1 MRSFDSRFKFSLK
14 SAKRLKSDTLISAR
28 IKNLKLKSSIPGSY
42 RDWELHAMREMRKRY
57 PNEHLFKAFN
67 GPIKIAYFICTAD
80 GAQSILKNQEFD
92 KKDFA
97 YQFLIPWLGEGI
109 LISEGQKWHNRRKML
124 TAAFHYSILESF
136 RGQMVELTQ
145 KGFDFDNLLIF
156 SLWCHNES
164 IKA

>member
-1 MRSFDSRFKFSLK
+1 MRSFYSGFKLRFKFRFK
-14 SAKRLKSDTLISAR
+14 FFMRYKFRTLISAG

-67 GPIKIAYFICTAD
+67 GPIKIAYFICTAE
-80 GAQSILKNQEFD
+80 GAQSILKDQEFD

-109 LISEGQKWHNRRKML
+109 LISEGQKWHHRRKML

-136 RGQMVELTQ
+136 REQMVELTQ
-145 KGFDFDNLLIF
+145 KGFHFDI
-156 SLWCHNES
+156 H
-164 IKA
+164 